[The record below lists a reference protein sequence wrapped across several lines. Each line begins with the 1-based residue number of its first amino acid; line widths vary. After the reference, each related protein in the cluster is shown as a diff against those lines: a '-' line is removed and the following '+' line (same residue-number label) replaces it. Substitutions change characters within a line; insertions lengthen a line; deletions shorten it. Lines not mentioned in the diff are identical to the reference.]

1 LFKQNAID
9 QHIYF
14 CPGKTPGVKEDS
26 MLKDLHTA
34 LGQKAMKDGKA
45 AERRFFQSFNTMPIE
60 WIAEDSDKLLAGHD
74 FVLNGRTRVELKSN
88 AGVDATGAA
97 YDTVCVETITR
108 GGNLVGWKQK
118 KADLVVFVNRATWE
132 AYIYDAFQLK
142 AYSYSRPT
150 FARHE
155 ALCFTMPWI
164 EPGAGFK
171 QMVQL

>member
-1 LFKQNAID
+1 M
-9 QHIYF
+9 
-14 CPGKTPGVKEDS
+14 G

-45 AERRFFQSFNTMPIE
+45 AEKRFFQSFNTMPIE
-60 WIAEDSDKLLAGHD
+60 WIAEDSDKLLLGHD

-88 AGVDATGAA
+88 AGIDANGAA

-142 AYSYSRPT
+142 AYSYGRPT
-150 FARHE
+150 FKRHD
-155 ALCFTMPWI
+155 AICFKMPWI
-164 EPGAGFK
+164 EPDAGFK
-171 QMVQL
+171 KMVQL